1 MCGDEWIQLL
11 RANIEAWLKYIIQN
25 VNAGLLGEA
34 PAAAAA
40 AEVLALPEV
49 RCMLTCCDGLMFD
62 AVCVGNKNN
71 AHARAR
77 AQHASHPPFK
87 FSARASN
94 LTQPQY
100 YAT

>member
-49 RCMLTCCDGLMFD
+49 RCMLTFCDD
-62 AVCVGNKNN
+62 V
-71 AHARAR
+71 
-77 AQHASHPPFK
+77 
-87 FSARASN
+87 
-94 LTQPQY
+94 
-100 YAT
+100 